1 MSGAALRFL
10 NLFDYQAGGIAGGHR
25 VNMILYGAMLFAQP
39 LAEPVQPATI
49 VEAPVATLPAQTL
62 RLPALTPVRLRV
74 IGEVSSKTHVKGDKV
89 EIILAEPLRVSAT
102 LAIPA
107 GTLGV
112 AEVIHSAQGGMGGK
126 AGELLVAA
134 RSLDFSPD
142 LHIPLRSFRL
152 APANGKSNEA
162 LAMGLSIAVGVTGG
176 IAAMVMTGGSARIPD
191 RSEAFAKTAADVD
204 LPIAQLQTID
214 APSVIV
220 PISSVPIQMKEE
232 K

>member
-107 GTLGV
+107 GSLGV
-112 AEVIHSAQGGMGGK
+112 AEVIHSAQGGK